1 MSQRK
6 KLPTVRADEVSPMK
20 KTPKQPAKNSST
32 RPGAIPS
39 VPIEAVFSF
48 LKGTKGTSSWTKQD
62 FADTLK
68 ISLADAA
75 KILPVIQMQ
84 GYINPYHDE
93 WVTTTAGEDVSGA
106 RPPRFSPEKVEE
118 ALAAL
123 RERIKAANQDSK
135 FPYKI
140 MEAVAFG
147 DFLESKPRV
156 QPADVGIRLEP
167 RKAKRNETPKNERA
181 AERAFL
187 KQLRA
192 KAATVNVLPYQDW
205 MSARTHRRLL

>member
-1 MSQRK
+1 
-6 KLPTVRADEVSPMK
+6 MK
-20 KTPKQPAKNSST
+20 KTSKQPAKKSSV

-39 VPIEAVFSF
+39 MPIEAVFSF
-48 LKGTKGTSSWTKQD
+48 LKGTQGTSSWTKQD
-62 FADTLK
+62 FAGTLK

-84 GYINPYHDE
+84 GYIHPYHDE
-93 WVTTTAGEDVSGA
+93 WVTTTAGEDVSSA

-118 ALAAL
+118 ALAEL

-135 FPYKI
+135 SPYKI
-140 MEAVAFG
+140 IEAVAFG
-147 DFLESKPRV
+147 DFLQSKPRV
-156 QPADVGIRLEP
+156 QAAEVGIRLEP
-167 RKAKRNETPKNERA
+167 RKAKRGESPARQHA

-187 KQLRA
+187 RQLRE
-192 KAATVNVLPYQDW
+192 KAATLNTLPYADW

>member
-1 MSQRK
+1 
-6 KLPTVRADEVSPMK
+6 MK
-20 KTPKQPAKNSST
+20 KNLKPSAKKSSARSEALT
-32 RPGAIPS
+32 A

-48 LKGTKGTSSWTKQD
+48 LRGTKGTSSWTKQD
-62 FADTLK
+62 FAGTLK
-68 ISLADAA
+68 ISLSDAA

-84 GYINPYHDE
+84 GYIHPYHDE

-156 QPADVGIRLEP
+156 QPAEV
-167 RKAKRNETPKNERA
+167 
-181 AERAFL
+181 
-187 KQLRA
+187 
-192 KAATVNVLPYQDW
+192 
-205 MSARTHRRLL
+205 

>member
-1 MSQRK
+1 
-6 KLPTVRADEVSPMK
+6 MK
-20 KTPKQPAKNSST
+20 KTSKQPAKNSSAA
-32 RPGAIPS
+32 RPGAIPA

-62 FADTLK
+62 FAGTLK
-68 ISLADAA
+68 ISVADAA

-123 RERIKAANQDSK
+123 RERIKATNQNSK
-135 FPYKI
+135 SPYKI
-140 MEAVAFG
+140 AEAVAFG
-147 DFLESKPRV
+147 DFLLQKARV
-156 QPADVGIRLEP
+156 QAAEVGIRLEP
-167 RKAKRNETPKNERA
+167 RKAKRGESPATQHA

-187 KQLRA
+187 RQLRE
-192 KAATVNVLPYQDW
+192 KAATVNTLPYAEW

>member
-1 MSQRK
+1 
-6 KLPTVRADEVSPMK
+6 MK
-20 KTPKQPAKNSST
+20 KTSKQPAKKSSAA
-32 RPGAIPS
+32 RPGAIPA

-48 LKGTKGTSSWTKQD
+48 LRGTKGTSSWTKQD
-62 FADTLK
+62 FAGTLK
-68 ISLADAA
+68 ISVGDAA

-118 ALAAL
+118 ALGEL
-123 RERIKAANQDSK
+123 RARIKATNQNSK
-135 FPYKI
+135 SPYKI
-140 MEAVAFG
+140 IEAVAFG
-147 DFLESKPRV
+147 DFLQQKARV
-156 QPADVGIRLEP
+156 QAAEVGIRLEP
-167 RKAKRNETPKNERA
+167 RKVKRGESPAKQHA

-187 KQLRA
+187 RQLRE
-192 KAATVNVLPYQDW
+192 KAATVNTLPYAEW